1 MRSWLNFVRPNS
13 TLNSPPSR
21 ISNGRFKKVKESTWT
36 TRPSVSR
43 LIARYEDILQEKYG
57 DQEDELMAIL
67 ESLKDKQSD
76 LKKINRDIVELL
88 SEDELENEVTP
99 SDKIDMNI
107 RLGIQ
112 KISKELKSK
121 KSKDKELESNTT
133 Q

>member
-1 MRSWLNFVRPNS
+1 MKWL
-13 TLNSPPSR
+13 TDLKKL
-21 ISNGRFKKVKESTWT
+21 KKVRGT
-36 TRPSVSR
+36 TKASVSG
-43 LIARYEDILQEKYG
+43 LVERYKDILQENYG
-57 DQEDELMAIL
+57 DQENELMAIL

-76 LKKINRDIVELL
+76 LKKINRDTVELL

-121 KSKDKELESNTT
+121 KSKDKELESHTT
-133 Q
+133 AVKTQLLMEIL